1 MNFRC
6 PSCRHRLAAHSLLFR
21 DVSAC
26 AHCGQQVVL
35 GEFLAFFMAALSMTV
50 SSLATLYLL
59 SHALEE
65 YLVAAGY
72 ALFVGMAAGVV
83 VLFLLGRAQ
92 PLRRRRK
99 KRRSRRGMPLDGV
112 AGTAAKA

>member
-6 PSCRHRLAAHSLLFR
+6 PSCRHRLAAHSLFFR
-21 DVSAC
+21 DISAC

-35 GEFLAFFMAALSMTV
+35 GEFLAFFMASLSMTV
-50 SSLATLYLL
+50 ISLATLYLL

-65 YLVAAGY
+65 YFVAAGY
-72 ALFVGMAAGVV
+72 ALFVGMAAGLV

-92 PLRRRRK
+92 PFRRRRG
-99 KRRSRRGMPLDGV
+99 KR
-112 AGTAAKA
+112 AGGPRTPFAGPGPASSA